1 MNNYEQI
8 AEQENTRF
16 TKWVETHATLPLS
29 DDDYLAVLEW
39 LKYCIENGDVASPSF
54 AYISELSLDEIV
66 KMVWG

>member
-8 AEQENTRF
+8 AERGNIRF
-16 TKWVETHATLPLS
+16 SKWVEKQAKLPLS

-39 LKYCIENGDVASPSF
+39 LKFCIKTGDT